1 MRDHKRGLG
10 RAFFGGRLAD
20 ADFAEDQEEE
30 AKERAEKMT

>member
-10 RAFFGGRLAD
+10 GGHVGGRLAD